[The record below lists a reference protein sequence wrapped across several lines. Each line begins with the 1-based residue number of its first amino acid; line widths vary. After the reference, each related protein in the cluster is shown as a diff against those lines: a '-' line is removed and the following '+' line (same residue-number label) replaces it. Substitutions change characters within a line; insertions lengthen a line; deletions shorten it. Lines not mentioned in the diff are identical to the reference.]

1 MYADPNWQTPVTAAL
16 DSAHIRYQI
25 LWQSRAT
32 QSIEETAKQRG
43 IDPSQMLKTMVL
55 RDMGGRYA
63 VACVP
68 GDQQVSPPKVRQR
81 LGWRRMTLASAQ
93 QVQSTTGY
101 ARGTVAPLGLSPDL
115 ALVFDEQIW
124 DYETVTISSG
134 DPHAGLWVSVKDLL
148 ALCQPLRAEICRNRA
163 NQMKE

>member
-1 MYADPNWQTPVTAAL
+1 MHTDPHWQTPVTAAL
-16 DSAHIRYQI
+16 DSADIRYQI

-32 QSIEETAKQRG
+32 QSIEDTAAQRG
-43 IDPSQMLKTMVL
+43 IDPAQMLKTMVL

-68 GDQQVSPPKVRQR
+68 GDQQVSPPKVRQL
-81 LGWRRMTLASAQ
+81 LGCRRMTLASAQ

-124 DYETVTISSG
+124 RYETVTISSG
-134 DPHAGLWVSVKDLL
+134 DPHAGLWVRVKDLL
-148 ALCQPLRAEICRNRA
+148 VLCQPLRGDICRA
-163 NQMKE
+163 QDG